1 MMVQSAPV
9 LLDAMPDLAIRQ
21 EHDEKNEES

>member
-1 MMVQSAPV
+1 MMVKSAPV

-21 EHDEKNEES
+21 EHDERNEES